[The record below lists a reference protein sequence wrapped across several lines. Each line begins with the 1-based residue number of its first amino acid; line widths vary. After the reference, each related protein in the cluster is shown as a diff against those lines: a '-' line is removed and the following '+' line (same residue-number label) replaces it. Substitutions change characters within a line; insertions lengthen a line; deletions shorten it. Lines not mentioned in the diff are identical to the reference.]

1 MYSPVQ
7 IANKFI
13 TLGNQ
18 HHNPLTH
25 MQLQKLTYIAHGYYL
40 ALTGKPLLNECVSAW
55 KYGPVIPGMYDAFKD
70 YGNKPVTNVA
80 VAPFGGIVTMDPQAE
95 SIIGA
100 VYKFYGSKNGIELS
114 TLTHMPG
121 TPWSQA
127 YNGIGS
133 SIISNDAMNAYYHD
147 LLNNRQQ
154 CQGL

>member
-80 VAPFGGIVTMDPQAE
+80 VAPLVASLLWIRKQRALSGLFISFTARKM
-95 SIIGA
+95 
-100 VYKFYGSKNGIELS
+100 ELS
-114 TLTHMPG
+114 YQL
-121 TPWSQA
+121 
-127 YNGIGS
+127 
-133 SIISNDAMNAYYHD
+133 
-147 LLNNRQQ
+147 
-154 CQGL
+154 

>member
-55 KYGPVIPGMYDAFKD
+55 KYGPVILECTMLSK
-70 YGNKPVTNVA
+70 TM
-80 VAPFGGIVTMDPQAE
+80 GI
-95 SIIGA
+95 
-100 VYKFYGSKNGIELS
+100 N
-114 TLTHMPG
+114 
-121 TPWSQA
+121 
-127 YNGIGS
+127 
-133 SIISNDAMNAYYHD
+133 
-147 LLNNRQQ
+147 LLRM
-154 CQGL
+154 